1 MNISLDFEGLSA
13 LAARLDKIAVI
24 VADPVTR
31 RALSAGGEVIRA
43 QAEAN
48 VRKLTDALAG
58 DLITVTRVRSTEGE
72 KYVLIGPAYDLDHLK
87 LRSRGHYA
95 GKLDTSSSPG
105 VYGLFLETGHGPAG
119 SASSRRA
126 EVKRAGRLNLR
137 AREFGTGSGD
147 TPPYPWL
154 RPAFDSKHDEAMQ
167 VVADNIRE
175 GLEGLNL

>member
-1 MNISLDFEGLSA
+1 MNTSLDFEGLPE
-13 LAARLDKIAVI
+13 LAARLDKVAII
-24 VADPVTR
+24 VADPLAR
-31 RALSAGGEVIRA
+31 RALSAGGEVVRA
-43 QAEAN
+43 QAQTN
-48 VRKLTDALAG
+48 VRKLTGDLAG
-58 DLITVTRVRSTEGE
+58 DVITVTRVLDAEGE

-87 LRSRGHYA
+87 VRHRGRYA

-126 EVKRAGRLNLR
+126 DVQRAGRLNLR

-154 RPAFDSKHDEAMQ
+154 RPAYDAKKDEAME
-167 VVADNIRE
+167 VVANTIRE
-175 GLEGLNL
+175 GLEGLKL